1 MLCDNIKNLRKEKG
15 MSQEELAVMLNVV
28 RQTVSKWEQNLSV
41 PDSDMLLKLAEVFG
55 VSVGTLLGEET
66 EKQEETAVQEIQQ
79 NRCTACKKKSKKR
92 KIMTA
97 VAVVL
102 LVAAFLILF
111 NIILAYFIYPF
122 WRQSNSIAIIGG
134 ADGPTSIMVAD
145 ISTDIRTRVIQIAA
159 ACVLVVIAV
168 VIIRKSRK

>member
-1 MLCDNIKNLRKEKG
+1 MLCDNIKNLRKERG
-15 MSQEELAVMLNVV
+15 MSQEELAIRLNVV

-41 PDSDMLLKLAEVFG
+41 PDSDMLVKLAEVFG
-55 VSVGTLLGEET
+55 VTVGTLLSEET
-66 EKQEETAVQEIQQ
+66 EKQKETAVQEIQQ
-79 NRCTACKKKSKKR
+79 DKCTACKKKSKKR
-92 KIMTA
+92 KVMTA

-134 ADGPTSIMVAD
+134 ADGPTAILVAD
-145 ISTDIRTRVIQIAA
+145 VSTDIFARVIQIAA

>member
-15 MSQEELAVMLNVV
+15 MSQEELAVRLNVV

-41 PDSDMLLKLAEVFG
+41 PDSDMLVKLAEIFG
-55 VSVGTLLGEET
+55 VSVGTLLDEESA
-66 EKQEETAVQEIQQ
+66 KQEIQQ
-79 NRCTACKKKSKKR
+79 NKCTACKRKSKKR
-92 KIMTA
+92 KVMTA

-111 NIILAYFIYPF
+111 NIVLAYFIYPF

-134 ADGPTSIMVAD
+134 ADGPTAILVAD
-145 ISTDIRTRVIQIAA
+145 VSTDILARVIQAVA
-159 ACVLVVIAV
+159 ACILVVVAV

>member
-1 MLCDNIKNLRKEKG
+1 MLSDNIKSLRKEKG
-15 MSQEELAVMLNVV
+15 MSQEELAVKLNVV

-41 PDSDMLLKLAEVFG
+41 PDSDMLVKLAEVFG
-55 VSVGTLLGEET
+55 VSVGTLLGEEPV
-66 EKQEETAVQEIQQ
+66 KQEECVANETQQ
-79 NRCTACKKKSKKR
+79 DKCTACRKKSKKR

-97 VAVVL
+97 VAVVFII
-102 LVAAFLILF
+102 AAFLMLL

-134 ADGPTSIMVAD
+134 ADGPTAILVAD
-145 ISTDIRTRVIQIAA
+145 VSADILSRVLQAVA

-168 VIIRKSRK
+168 VIIKKSKK

>member
-15 MSQEELAVMLNVV
+15 MSQEELAVKLNVV

-41 PDSDMLLKLAEVFG
+41 PDSDMLVKLAEVFG

-66 EKQEETAVQEIQQ
+66 AVAEIQQ
-79 NRCTACKKKSKKR
+79 DKCTACRKKSKKR
-92 KIMTA
+92 KVMTA

-102 LVAAFLILF
+102 IVAAFLILF

-122 WRQSNSIAIIGG
+122 WRESHSIGIIGG
-134 ADGPTSIMVAD
+134 ADGPTAILVAD
-145 ISTDIRTRVIQIAA
+145 VSTDILTKVIQIAA
-159 ACVLVVIAV
+159 ACVLVIVAV
-168 VIIRKSRK
+168 VIIKKSKK